1 MTPKVSQRAHRR
13 LAFTAFTVAS
23 AGALVAQMAAPASA
37 SAAVTT
43 SILNDV
49 SCTSPGNCMAVGY
62 FQENG
67 PGTVYFTLA
76 EKWNGSTWTIVPSP
90 SPQHPGGG
98 ALLTAVSCAGS
109 IRCMAVGNTLFLNAH
124 GSFVLRPLA
133 ESWNGTSWTVL
144 PTAKLAQ
151 PSAVLGGVS
160 CVGPARCMAAGHAG
174 PVQAS
179 DKFTLAEAWNGTAW
193 RVAPT
198 PPPQVPGGTAL
209 GTVSC
214 TSPASCMA
222 VGYAGFSN
230 GSGASVTLAES
241 WNGTAW
247 RRLATPTPGGNGALA
262 GVSCTASPACTAVG
276 DRAVNSPTLFMA
288 TLAERWNGARWAA
301 QPTPNPGGAS
311 TAGFGAV
318 SCTRP
323 AACMAVGSSEDQVG
337 EFETSVAEAWN
348 GTRWTRLHTPVR
360 GSFADELR
368 GIACTSPANCMA
380 VGTFAGDNNV
390 PLRTLAEAWNGTQ
403 WRVVKSPNP

>member
-1 MTPKVSQRAHRR
+1 MTWNVSQRAHRR
-13 LAFTAFTVAS
+13 LAFTALTVAS

-37 SAAVTT
+37 SAPVTT

-62 FQENG
+62 FQESG

-98 ALLTAVSCAGS
+98 ALLTAVSCASS

-151 PSAVLGGVS
+151 PSAVLDGVS
-160 CVGPARCMAAGHAG
+160 CVGAGRCMAAGHEG
-174 PVQAS
+174 PVPAS

-193 RVAPT
+193 RVVPT
-198 PPPQVPGGTAL
+198 PPPPVPGGTAL

-214 TSPASCMA
+214 TSSASCIA
-222 VGYAGFSN
+222 VGYAGFNN

-241 WNGTAW
+241 WNGIAW
-247 RRLATPTPGGNGALA
+247 LRQATPTPGGSGALA

-276 DRAVNSPTLFMA
+276 GRAVNSPTLFMG
-288 TLAERWNGARWAA
+288 TLAERWNGTRWVA

-348 GTRWTRLHTPVR
+348 GTRWTLLHTPVR

-368 GIACTSPANCMA
+368 GIACTSPANCTA
-380 VGTFAGDNNV
+380 VGTFAGDNNA
-390 PLRTLAEAWNGTQ
+390 PLRTLAEAWNGTL

>member
-1 MTPKVSQRAHRR
+1 
-13 LAFTAFTVAS
+13 
-23 AGALVAQMAAPASA
+23 
-37 SAAVTT
+37 
-43 SILNDV
+43 
-49 SCTSPGNCMAVGY
+49 MAVGY

-76 EKWNGSTWTIVPSP
+76 EKWNGSTWAIVPSP

-98 ALLTAVSCAGS
+98 ALLTAVSCASS

-124 GSFVLRPLA
+124 NSFVLRPLA
-133 ESWNGTSWTVL
+133 ESWNGASWTVL

-151 PSAVLGGVS
+151 PSAVLDGVS
-160 CVGPARCMAAGHAG
+160 CAGPARCMAAGNEG
-174 PVQAS
+174 PVPAS
-179 DKFTLAEAWNGTAW
+179 DKSTLAEAWNGTAW
-193 RVAPT
+193 RAVPT
-198 PPPQVPGGTAL
+198 PPPPVPGGTAL

-214 TSPASCMA
+214 TSSASCMA
-222 VGYAGFSN
+222 VGYAGFNN

-241 WNGTAW
+241 WNGAAW
-247 RRLATPTPGGNGALA
+247 RRLATPTPSGSGALA

-288 TLAERWNGARWAA
+288 TLAERWTGTRWTA
-301 QPTPNPGGAS
+301 QPTLNPGGAS
-311 TAGFGAV
+311 TAGFSAV
-318 SCTRP
+318 SCARP
-323 AACMAVGSSEDQVG
+323 TACMAVGSSEDQVG

-368 GIACTSPANCMA
+368 GIACTSPASCMA
-380 VGTFAGDNNV
+380 VGTFAGDNNA
-390 PLRTLAEAWNGTQ
+390 PLRTLTEAWNGTQ